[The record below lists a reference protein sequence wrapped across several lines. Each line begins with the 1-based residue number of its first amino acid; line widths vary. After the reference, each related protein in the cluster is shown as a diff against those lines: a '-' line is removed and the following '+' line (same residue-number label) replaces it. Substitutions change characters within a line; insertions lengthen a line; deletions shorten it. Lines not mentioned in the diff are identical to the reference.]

1 MWWLVL
7 SCNNTDFFVIFVF
20 IRITSMKH
28 LTIIIL
34 LFLFT
39 STIFASTKIDSLLH
53 ELDVKIAYSNEYEK
67 GKKNRIAN
75 IKSELVQNG
84 IDDEERFR
92 INEMLY
98 KEYEFYI
105 SDSARFYIDR
115 CIEIAQNNDDGVRLA
130 NSMIKKSNL
139 LAKAG
144 LYPEAIELLRSVNT
158 SYLNSEDLARY
169 YLVYEHTY
177 LYHAEYARGDEVVGK
192 YLDLR
197 NNYRDSAL
205 MLLPVNEY
213 LYTITKTSQL
223 IEEGLFEEA
232 EDKLLNLLPRVGSGT
247 RDFAVL
253 TSILAFLYECM
264 GDSEMRKVYLIKS
277 ALSDIQAVVKENN
290 SLRTLAEILYE
301 EGQIARADL
310 YVKTSMED
318 ANFYNARLRNLQA
331 SRLLP
336 IIDSAYQLE
345 KEVQQKK
352 LKLLLIIIS
361 VLSAFL
367 LAAVIYAVAQVRKL
381 AKSRKEIMKFNNEL
395 NVLNNELTRA
405 NREQQRSNN
414 LLYEANII
422 KEEYIGRFLGLCST
436 YIDKLEAYRRMLN
449 KKATSGKIEELY
461 TTLKSTRLVEDELNE
476 FYKNFDH
483 SFLKIFPDFVDEF
496 NALLP
501 EEEKITPKQDEH
513 LTTKLRIYAL
523 IRIGINDSAEIASLL
538 RYSIT
543 TIYTYRS
550 KLKKSSLHKDD
561 FEDKIMEI
569 GAFRS
574 L

>member
-1 MWWLVL
+1 MRYLFVTIL
-7 SCNNTDFFVIFVF
+7 FF
-20 IRITSMKH
+20 T
-28 LTIIIL
+28 LTP
-34 LFLFT
+34 
-39 STIFASTKIDSLLH
+39 SIFASSKIDSLLNV
-53 ELDVKIAYSNEYEK
+53 LDATIARSDEYEDI
-67 GKKNRIAN
+67 KKNRIAS
-75 IKSELVQNG
+75 IK
-84 IDDEERFR
+84 R
-92 INEMLY
+92 INDDNDEKSYRVNDMLY

-105 SDSARFYIDR
+105 SDSARYYIDR
-115 CIEIAQNNDDGVRLA
+115 CIDISLKNNDGRQLA
-130 NSMIKKSNL
+130 ISTIKKANL
-139 LAKAG
+139 LATAG

-158 SYLNSEDLARY
+158 TFLTRQDSARY
-169 YLVYEHTY
+169 YLAFEHTY
-177 LYHAEYARGDEVVGK
+177 LYHAEYVGSDEVMGK
-192 YLDLR
+192 YLGLR
-197 NNYRDSAL
+197 NSYRDSAL
-205 MLLPVNEY
+205 TLLPESDY
-213 LYTITKTSQL
+213 LYTITKTSHL
-223 IEEGLFEEA
+223 IEEGLFNEA
-232 EDKLLNLLPRVGSGT
+232 EEKLLSFLPQVDSGT
-247 RDFAVL
+247 RDYAVL

-264 GDSEMRKVYLIKS
+264 GNDEMRKVYLIKS

-331 SRLLP
+331 SKMLP

-345 KEVQQKK
+345 KEEQQKK
-352 LKLLLIIIS
+352 LRLLLFVIS
-361 VLSAFL
+361 VLSIFL
-367 LAAVIYAVAQVRKL
+367 LAAVVYAVAQVRKL
-381 AKSRKEIMKFNNEL
+381 AKSRKEIMKFNSEL
-395 NVLNNELTRA
+395 NLLNKELRRA
-405 NREQQRSNN
+405 NRQQQRSNN
-414 LLYEANII
+414 LLYEANTI

-449 KKATSGKIEELY
+449 KKAKAGKMEELY
-461 TTLKSTRLVEDELNE
+461 KTLKSTRLVEEELNE

-483 SFLKIFPDFVDEF
+483 SFLKIFPDFVEEF

-501 EEEKITPKQDEH
+501 DEEKITPKQDEH

-550 KLKKSSLHKDD
+550 KLKKSSLHQED
-561 FEDKIMEI
+561 FEVKIMEI